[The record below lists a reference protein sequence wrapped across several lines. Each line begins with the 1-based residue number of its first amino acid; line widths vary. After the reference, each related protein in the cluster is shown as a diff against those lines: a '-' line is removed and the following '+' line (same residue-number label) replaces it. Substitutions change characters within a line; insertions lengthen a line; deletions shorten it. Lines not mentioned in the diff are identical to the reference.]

1 MFDDDELEYRST
13 ETSNILAPFAPSPQ
27 DVADKGAIKRSLAL
41 LENRILYYDSID
53 SLGTNETPF
62 TVKQQLAINKQ
73 VKFHLT
79 EVLAELKEAIESLE
93 G

>member
-1 MFDDDELEYRST
+1 MFDNEELEYRST
-13 ETSNILAPFAPSPQ
+13 EASILAPVAPNKQ
-27 DVADKGAIKRSLAL
+27 DVADQGAIKRSVAL
-41 LENRILYYDSID
+41 LENRIAYFDSVD
-53 SLGTNETPF
+53 SLGTSEEEF
-62 TVKQQLAINKQ
+62 SVKEQLRINKQ